1 MRATRQHCC
10 THTSIHAYMHT
21 CIHGY
26 RRYRVNAKRITFLHA
41 SALTRTHAYM
51 LICLYAY
58 ILKCSHAYLLTRV
71 RTSTRRRRQEDAAM
85 CMRAYALRL
94 SRSAR
99 NRTSLIP
106 ASSHEHAE
114 ARSACTLQRARAFGY
129 HACTI
134 SRRAGRTKRV
144 VADALT
150 PSSCGA

>member
-1 MRATRQHCC
+1 MRATRIQ
-10 THTSIHAYMHT
+10 AYMHT
-21 CIHGY
+21 
-26 RRYRVNAKRITFLHA
+26 RLQSLLRKREAYYI
-41 SALTRTHAYM
+41 SACVSADTNTR
-51 LICLYAY
+51 LYAY
-58 ILKCSHAYLLTRV
+58 MLKCSHAYLLTRV